1 MFGIP
6 GTPSLGM
13 LSVAGLEPNVR
24 NNDQAQMTAL
34 QKLYAAA
41 HAANSTPQG
50 RINRGFNQFGPQP
63 SEPVQPMLP
72 TPPTP
77 SPVDTSGWPALKQ
90 ARAPTGPA
98 GPVSVNGDPL
108 PNVGP
113 TSVGGAPLPTA
124 SPLDNAQWPAG
135 PNGAPASLGQ
145 TPDYSGQAYNLPIG
159 NGYQMPAFGPTGS
172 APDASGPD
180 VIQKLMRFFGNKDK
194 PSSS

>member
-41 HAANSTPQG
+41 HAQNQTPQG
-50 RINRGFNQFGPQP
+50 RIDRGFNQFGPQP
-63 SEPVQPMLP
+63 SGPVEPMLP

-77 SPVDTSGWPALKQ
+77 APVNMGTSPGVLPALAAAIAQHSAPQ
-90 ARAPTGPA
+90 APA
-98 GPVSVNGDPL
+98 PL
-108 PNVGP
+108 PPAQGP
-113 TSVGGAPLPTA
+113 TSVGGAPLQGTA
-124 SPLDNAQWPAG
+124 DQWNTVGGLG
-135 PNGAPASLGQ
+135 PQQS
-145 TPDYSGQAYNLPIG
+145 T
-159 NGYQMPAFGPTGS
+159 
-172 APDASGPD
+172 SGPD
-180 VIQKLMRFFGNKDK
+180 VIQKLMSYFGNKDN